1 MFRVIICTLT
11 FLNFMHVW
19 RLKQR
24 IVYNLRGVSSHVTS
38 RGDGFGIY
46 PLRCFAWFLQ
56 SVFAG
61 RRTRRQPTEQAIKK
75 TVCSFLSIVVRY
87 KQLSCLK
94 ACNNGKSVRYLLLLT
109 AGMKRSDRSAP
120 LASGRMSGRPLAGPP
135 SDQSS
140 VDNLR
145 GNRAPKAQSA
155 CPLKA
160 TQAVQSQSERKDAA
174 ATDTPNPKHSE
185 GALQMCVCVCVC
197 VCACVCVQH

>member
-1 MFRVIICTLT
+1 MLRV
-11 FLNFMHVW
+11 VPPE
-19 RLKQR
+19 RLCWSKDSKATNR
-24 IVYNLRGVSSHVTS
+24 TSDKENGLFFSVYRG
-38 RGDGFGIY
+38 
-46 PLRCFAWFLQ
+46 
-56 SVFAG
+56 
-61 RRTRRQPTEQAIKK
+61 
-75 TVCSFLSIVVRY
+75 RY

-109 AGMKRSDRSAP
+109 AGMKRSNRSAP

-185 GALQMCVCVCVC
+185 GALQKCVCVCVC
-197 VCACVCVQH
+197 VCVRACVCVQH